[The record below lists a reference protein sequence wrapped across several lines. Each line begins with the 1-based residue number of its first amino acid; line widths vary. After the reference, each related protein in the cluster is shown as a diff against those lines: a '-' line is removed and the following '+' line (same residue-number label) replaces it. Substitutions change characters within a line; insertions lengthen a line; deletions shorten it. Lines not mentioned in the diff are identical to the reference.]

1 MQVVEGFGKRWEIHG
16 KRSLVLFMH
25 TDTSAPTAW
34 QCASDQAS
42 PAWRRLSRHKAF
54 VI

>member
-1 MQVVEGFGKRWEIHG
+1 MQVVEGFGKRWGIHG

-25 TDTSAPTAW
+25 TDTSAPAAW